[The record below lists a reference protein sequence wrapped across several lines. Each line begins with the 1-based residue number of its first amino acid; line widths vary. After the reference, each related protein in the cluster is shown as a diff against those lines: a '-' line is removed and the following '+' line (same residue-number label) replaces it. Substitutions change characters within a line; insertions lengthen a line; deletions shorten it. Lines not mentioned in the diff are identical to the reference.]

1 VRKVAIDEVA
11 TGWLHTW
18 LRNEINY
25 VATVTTFLKEKKL
38 LQPRGVLGGWRALY
52 RTGGYVA
59 TVALHTMTTLAK
71 PATTLSANGW
81 LIPLTIPRTV
91 AL

>member
-38 LQPRGVLGGWRALY
+38 LQPRGVLGGWRAL
-52 RTGGYVA
+52 
-59 TVALHTMTTLAK
+59 
-71 PATTLSANGW
+71 
-81 LIPLTIPRTV
+81 
-91 AL
+91 